1 MKDFKAVRRARR
13 PYDAEREAALLTMGT
28 PLPPRKKVPFVEKT
42 VGMDEDVGV
51 PARADV
57 VIGRPA
63 R

>member
-1 MKDFKAVRRARR
+1 MKDFKGCGGLA
-13 PYDAEREAALLTMGT
+13 PYDDEREAALTMGT